1 MANNTYN
8 GWKNRETWLVNLW
21 YGDTWDCVEDVRIT
35 EILLD
40 EKYEDLGNGIL
51 QDMIDWQAIDW
62 EQLRSHVADQVAERM
77 QSQTDCI

>member
-21 YGDTWDCVEDVRIT
+21 YGDTWDCVEDVRMT

-40 EKYEDLGNGIL
+40 EKYEDLGNGIMR
-51 QDMIDWQAIDW
+51 DMIDWQAIDW

-77 QSQTDCI
+77 

>member
-77 QSQTDCI
+77 

>member
-40 EKYEDLGNGIL
+40 EKYEDLGNGIMR
-51 QDMIDWQAIDW
+51 DMINWQAIDW

-77 QSQTDCI
+77 

>member
-40 EKYEDLGNGIL
+40 EKYEDLGNGIMR
-51 QDMIDWQAIDW
+51 DMIDWQAIDW

-77 QSQTDCI
+77 

>member
-40 EKYEDLGNGIL
+40 EKYEDLGNGIMR
-51 QDMIDWQAIDW
+51 DMIDWQAIDR

-77 QSQTDCI
+77 